1 MLPHR
6 RHALFTFANGFGL
19 IGLANLLAEQ
29 SRAMSDHVMDPLAVR
44 QPHHAAKA
52 KRLIFLFMSGG
63 PSHVDLFDPKP
74 KLAEYAGKPLP
85 FEQPKL
91 VRTRTV
97 NCLPSPFKFR
107 KHGQSGIDVSEL
119 FPNLASCVDDLCVL
133 RGMVA
138 DNINHNGACLQMNT
152 GEQAFSRPSMGSWLV
167 YGLGSDNQ
175 NLP

>member
-74 KLAEYAGKPLP
+74 KLKEFAGKPLP

-91 VRTRTV
+91 VRQLRGHRAGI
-97 NCLPSPFKFR
+97 SPRLGERAEHPQHPRLAVALDVDPCHQAVAEEER
-107 KHGQSGIDVSEL
+107 KHVITV
-119 FPNLASCVDDLCVL
+119 
-133 RGMVA
+133 
-138 DNINHNGACLQMNT
+138 
-152 GEQAFSRPSMGSWLV
+152 
-167 YGLGSDNQ
+167 
-175 NLP
+175 